1 MNRILS
7 LLPAILVV
15 SLTGCR
21 TSYIDTLHDAR
32 VSIHHAV
39 NNDGTL
45 QQCDLNAGSN
55 IALHLACDEA
65 IYWEG
70 KLMMMDVD
78 VPDWRKRLEEI
89 AEEPTGYE
97 GGSMAP
103 LVRHMRLYDYADG
116 IATELK
122 TMYFQK
128 KKESAGKSA
137 QQDIP

>member
-1 MNRILS
+1 MNRILR
-7 LLPAILVV
+7 LPFAILVL
-15 SLTGCR
+15 SLTSCR
-21 TSYIDTLHDAR
+21 TSYIDTLHNAR

-39 NNDGTL
+39 NEDGTL
-45 QQCDLNAGSN
+45 QQNNLNAGSS
-55 IALHLACDEA
+55 IAMHLTCDEA

-70 KLMMMDVD
+70 QLMMMDVD
-78 VPDWRKRLEEI
+78 VPDWRTRLEEI
-89 AEEPTGYE
+89 ANEPTGFE

-128 KKESAGKSA
+128 KKEGTGKNSP
-137 QQDIP
+137 QDIP